1 MKFNI
6 NEAIFKKSLLF
17 FLIGLLF
24 IIFQGNSL
32 NIITSIIGGLLI
44 VMGILNIIKK
54 KDLTSN
60 VVLIVVGAVIII
72 FGWLLIEFVMLFCGI
87 LLVFKSVSELVLYK
101 NINIVNSVI
110 TLAAGIMMMEFFTSP
125 VSLMAGLNLYISST
139 LTLYALL
146 MEKSVC
152 LSRTTCE

>member
-6 NEAIFKKSLLF
+6 NETIFKKSLLF

-54 KDLTSN
+54 KDLRSN

-101 NINIVNSVI
+101 NINIVNSII
-110 TLAAGIMMMEFFTSP
+110 TLAAGIMMII
-125 VSLMAGLNLYISST
+125 AKWT
-139 LTLYALL
+139 LINVFCIIIGVLL
-146 MEKSVC
+146 IINSILLLFSKEI
-152 LSRTTCE
+152 E